1 MIDTNKS
8 LSRNKKLALTG
19 AFSALVIVL
28 GITNLGIIPIGPT
41 ASITILQI
49 PVILIVMLAGLP
61 EGLFVGAVFGIL
73 TLVRAA
79 MSPSG
84 VLDPLFVNPLCSVL
98 PRMLIA
104 VVAWALWK
112 GLSKIP
118 HLPTVIS
125 AGVTGFITTVAHTL
139 LVIGSIYIFEGAGV
153 REAMGGMGYFALI
166 GALAFN
172 AILEAIAA
180 TIVCAAVYGGMNIAA
195 NKKSKLSSED

>member
-112 GLSKIP
+112 ALSKVP
-118 HLPTVIS
+118 HLPIIIS
-125 AGVTGFITTVAHTL
+125 AGVTGFVTTVAHTL